1 MSERLV
7 RLKDSLD
14 EYHQQRADKH
24 GWLYIA
30 TNYDASRRIIMYQR
44 HQARR
49 VKGLYEARS
58 LATGVI
64 CTLLPEFVEEIVDA
78 EK

>member
-24 GWLYIA
+24 GWLYIV
-30 TNYDASRRIIMYQR
+30 TNYDTSRRAIMYQR
-44 HQARR
+44 ELRR
-49 VKGLYEARS
+49 LEGFYEARS

-64 CTLLPEFVEEIVDA
+64 CTLLPEFVEEIADA